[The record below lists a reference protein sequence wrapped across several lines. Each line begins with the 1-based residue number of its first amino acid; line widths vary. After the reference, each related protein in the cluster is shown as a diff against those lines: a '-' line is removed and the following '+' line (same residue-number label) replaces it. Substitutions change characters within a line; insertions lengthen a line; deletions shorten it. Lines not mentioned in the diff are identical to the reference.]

1 MILLDAKIILLGSNM
16 LKTFFNSEVHFLPE
30 GGPDTPLRLCLSP
43 VTAFVPLWP
52 GCVITWDGPGR
63 LQMIPGDE
71 DRRWEEVGAEKRF
84 WVGKA
89 SKATKLL
96 VCQS

>member
-1 MILLDAKIILLGSNM
+1 MQKFQTYGLY
-16 LKTFFNSEVHFLPE
+16 LPE

-63 LQMIPGDE
+63 LQIIPGDE
-71 DRRWEEVGAEKRF
+71 ARRWEEVGTEKRF
-84 WVGKA
+84 SGGKA
-89 SKATKLL
+89 SEATKMLL
-96 VCQS
+96 PQSKFWNVTTRVRG